1 MNGEK
6 REHLRLPVSTR
17 IFIELVSPSMCNNDS
32 GTIASCKTLDV
43 SRGGL
48 QVSLEHELTVGAIL
62 QIGVQMPETDEALY
76 LAGEVEWCKPGADS
90 QKGWCAGFKIMNA
103 NNSDIERWQ
112 ALLTDMDG

>member
-32 GTIASCKTLDV
+32 GKIASCKTLDV

-62 QIGVQMPETDEALY
+62 QIGVQMPETEEALY
-76 LAGEVEWCKPGADS
+76 LAGEVEWCKPGTNS

-112 ALLTDMDG
+112 SLLTDMDG